1 MYNHQDLLGVVHNLF
16 GGIIAK
22 GFNQIS
28 LHQYTDPQGNTLY
41 TKARLKDSQGKK
53 QLRPFYFDTQK
64 GHWQAGEPPF
74 KGKKPLYLLHLLH
87 QADTVWIF
95 EGEQKAEL
103 MASLGHTATT
113 TGGSTSISA
122 HDLAPL
128 AGKRCILW
136 RDNDKAG
143 IAWLSSMVVS
153 ICQINAGTPPAPALH
168 SQSNLQPNSQPSPA
182 THPQL
187 QGEILAVDVD
197 KLGLADKGDIVDYLA
212 GCDVDTMHAKINSLP
227 MMTNEQLTALVASVA
242 NPTLPATTPTH
253 QHSQSGQGTNNIA
266 SDPQEWDKPM
276 PLDSKQRAETPY
288 PVNAFGD
295 ELAKVVNDIAYYTQ
309 VPTAVAGQCVLGVMS
324 AIGQRLVNAPFLNSH
339 IPASLFLI
347 TELPSGQGK
356 TFANNLAGKALAEWE
371 KARYLDYLDSY
382 KDWETLD
389 PKQKALSPKPKNQS
403 FIVTD
408 STIEAVTDKFILDGQ
423 KDVFWSTDEAG
434 QFFNG
439 YSMKSETAISSVS
452 SLIKLWDGSPVSK
465 LRSQRGKSAQDKTNA
480 YDARLT
486 LDVMGQRVVLEPA
499 MTNPLLINQG
509 FLPRALLACPKSN
522 QGYKDYNSLERLNA
536 DPYGSWILISFWDK
550 CRQLLAIAENE
561 RANMPYA
568 DFNAKKALADYMQA
582 VEVKQRAGGQY
593 AHIRAFAGRM
603 GENTARIACLLAL
616 FGGDTSVS
624 VSHIERASA
633 FVDYSINE
641 RLGYC
646 DIPDDDNT
654 DAQMLSDWLIK
665 QAKRHGQACFG
676 YSETQSRVSPKHL
689 RKKAVFEL
697 AIDYLIEKEHIRIDC
712 QDDKRIIQINPHLL
726 A

>member
-1 MYNHQDLLGVVHNLF
+1 MYNHQDLLSVVRTLF

-28 LHQYTDPQGNTLY
+28 IHQYTDQQGNIIY
-41 TKARLKDSQGKK
+41 SKARLRDNQGKK
-53 QLRPFYFDTQK
+53 QIRPFYFDSQK
-64 GHWQAGEPPF
+64 GLWQAGEPPF
-74 KGKKPLYLLHLLH
+74 SGKKPLYLLHLLN
-87 QADTVWIF
+87 QSDTIWIF

-103 MASLGHTATT
+103 MASLGHIATT
-113 TGGSTSISA
+113 TGGSTSIST
-122 HDLAPL
+122 HDLTPL

-143 IAWLSSMVVS
+143 LTWLATMIAS
-153 ICQINAGTPPAPALH
+153 ICQVNAAQTATTLH
-168 SQSNLQPNSQPSPA
+168 SPLPSN
-182 THPQL
+182 TFL
-187 QGEILAVDVD
+187 QGDILAVDVD
-197 KLGLADKGDIVDYLA
+197 KLGLSEKGDIVDYLV

-227 MMTNEQLTALVASVA
+227 MMTNEQLTALVTSATDPTAPTMHASHQA
-242 NPTLPATTPTH
+242 NVRAH
-253 QHSQSGQGTNNIA
+253 HHSQSMSNTA
-266 SDPQEWDKPM
+266 SDIKEWGKPL
-276 PLDSKQRAETPY
+276 PLDNKHRIETPY
-288 PVNAFGD
+288 PANAFGD
-295 ELAKVVNDIAYYTQ
+295 ELSKVVNDIAYYTQ

-324 AIGQRLVNAPFLNSH
+324 AIGQRLVNAPFLNTH

-356 TFANNLAGKALAEWE
+356 TFANSLACKALHEWE

-382 KDWETLD
+382 KEWESLD
-389 PKQKALSPKPKNQS
+389 PKQKALSPKPKNLS
-403 FIVTD
+403 FTVSD
-408 STIEAVTDKFILDGQ
+408 STIEAVTDKFIIDGQ

-439 YSMKSETAISSVS
+439 YSMKSDTAISSVS

-536 DPYGSWILISFWDK
+536 DPYSSWILISFWDK
-550 CRQLLAIAENE
+550 CRQLLVIDEKE

-568 DFNAKKALADYMQA
+568 NFDAKKALADYMQT
-582 VEVKQRAGGQY
+582 VEIKQRTGGQY

-616 FGGDTSVS
+616 FDGQKSVN

-665 QAKRHGQACFG
+665 QAKRHGQATFG
-676 YSETQSRVSPKHL
+676 YSEAQSRVSPKVL

-697 AIDYLIEKEHIRIDC
+697 AVDYLIEKEHIRIDC
-712 QDDKRIIQINPHLL
+712 QDDKRIIEINPYLL